1 MCPNHLA
8 MNMLQQTTLVLYK
21 KVESSLLDNS
31 WKWIS
36 DIFFVS
42 VWVIMKGTY
51 GYNLGINV

>member
-1 MCPNHLA
+1 
-8 MNMLQQTTLVLYK
+8 MLQQTTLVLYK